1 MWPLIVSVRLL
12 IVTAHAPALTMWPLI
27 VTARL
32 LIVTAR
38 LLIVTAQL
46 LIVTAHTLALMIW
59 PLIVSECVPNRP
71 IDALAGAARASAM
84 AARART
90 VAHAWSAGQ
99 KRAGNPPLRPTFAS
113 RRP

>member
-46 LIVTAHTLALMIW
+46 LIVTAHTLALTIW
-59 PLIVSECVPNRP
+59 PLIVSACVPNRT
-71 IDALAGAARASAM
+71 IDTLAEAAPALAM

-90 VAHAWSAGQ
+90 VAYALSARQ
-99 KRAGNPPLRPTFAS
+99 NRAGNPQLRPTFAS